1 MLFRSEPDGRANL
14 NEAEAAS
21 DVSAGR
27 QEPGSR
33 RGSMGDDALV
43 IQELYFLYP
52 GQREPALRSVNLTLR
67 RGEFLVLCGP
77 SGCGKTTLLRL
88 LKRSLM
94 PHGDLTGRIFWE
106 GRPLEELDLREE
118 AAVIGF
124 VQQSPENQIV
134 TDTVWPELAFCLLYT
149 SRCV

>member
-1 MLFRSEPDGRANL
+1 MGIYERIEPDGRANL

-33 RGSMGDDALV
+33 RGSMGDDALLFRNC
-43 IQELYFLYP
+43 IFYIR

-88 LKRSLM
+88 LKRPCAPWGPDRADILGGEASGGAGS
-94 PHGDLTGRIFWE
+94 PGGGRCYRIC
-106 GRPLEELDLREE
+106 
-118 AAVIGF
+118 AAIPGK
-124 VQQSPENQIV
+124 P
-134 TDTVWPELAFCLLYT
+134 DRYGYGLA
-149 SRCV
+149 